1 MQHLTYGISNG
12 LFDPSRSTI
21 SVVPDP
27 NAKNPP
33 VAVDDTAKPKQGE
46 TSTLVDA
53 LANDRDIDGTRES
66 LKISAVLS
74 PDGTVEDGQVR
85 VKVKP
90 FPYTVPYVIT
100 DEDGL
105 TAMALIYVPTGESG
119 LPFVV
124 SGSLI
129 EMDKDSTKTVKLSD
143 YVKSPRARVVSITTA
158 DNVSAS
164 PADRLRVEADGRSGL
179 QP

>member
-1 MQHLTYGISNG
+1 M
-12 LFDPSRSTI
+12 
-21 SVVPDP
+21 
-27 NAKNPP
+27 
-33 VAVDDTAKPKQGE
+33 
-46 TSTLVDA
+46 
-53 LANDRDIDGTRES
+53 
-66 LKISAVLS
+66 
-74 PDGTVEDGQVR
+74 R

-90 FPYTVPYVIT
+90 FPYTIPYVIT

-129 EMDKDSTKTVKLSD
+129 QMDKDSTKTVKLSD

-164 PADRLRVEADGRSGL
+164 PKDRLRVEADGRSGL
-179 QP
+179 RLTSSGDYIGPGAVMLEVSDQETVSQKDFKTTYLSIPVQIGPKIPLLRCPNYTV

>member
-21 SVVPDP
+21 TVVPDP

-33 VAVDDTAKPKQGE
+33 IAVDDTAKPKQGE
-46 TSTLVDA
+46 TSTLVDV

-66 LKISAVLS
+66 LKVSAVLS
-74 PDGTVEDGQVR
+74 PDGTAEPDGQVR

-119 LPFVV
+119 VPFVV
-124 SGSLI
+124 SGALI
-129 EMDKDSTKTVKLSD
+129 RWTRTRPSRS
-143 YVKSPRARVVSITTA
+143 SCPTT
-158 DNVSAS
+158 
-164 PADRLRVEADGRSGL
+164 
-179 QP
+179 